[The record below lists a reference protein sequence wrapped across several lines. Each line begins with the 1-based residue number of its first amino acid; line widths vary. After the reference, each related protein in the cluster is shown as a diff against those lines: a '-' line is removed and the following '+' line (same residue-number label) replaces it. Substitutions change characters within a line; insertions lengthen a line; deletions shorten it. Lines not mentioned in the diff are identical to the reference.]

1 MSDSSQNKEN
11 DKLFYRVG
19 EISKMLDVSAS
30 LLRFWEKDF
39 ECLQNIQKNRK
50 GDRLYTIKNIEDI
63 KIIYHLVKEK
73 GYTLQGANEYMKKNS
88 EEINRNIAIYASL
101 KKIKSFLEDLKDKL

>member
-1 MSDSSQNKEN
+1 MPDSTLNKE
-11 DKLFYRVG
+11 DEKLFYRVG
-19 EISKMLDVSAS
+19 EVSKILNVSAS

-39 ECLQNIQKNRK
+39 ECLQQIHKNRK
-50 GDRLYTIKNIEDI
+50 GDRLYTLRNIEDL

-73 GYTLQGANEYMKKNS
+73 GYTLQGANDYMKKNS
-88 EEINRNIAIYASL
+88 EEISRNIVIYSSL